1 MSTET
6 VEKKVLPADYGK
18 MPAGYNF
25 LTRGRTN
32 EALELSITGKI
43 IADCSRQGA
52 AAFQS
57 LIMNAWKICLAVSD
71 WNSKF

>member
-43 IADCSRQGA
+43 IADCSR
-52 AAFQS
+52 
-57 LIMNAWKICLAVSD
+57 
-71 WNSKF
+71 